1 MLTLSGVKTAA
12 ASPTEVTSAKVPAAV
27 QADIPRT
34 DNAAQ
39 RRVVLQ
45 EASRQQQQNDQLTL
59 TTAAGSADIPND
71 SVRVQQHSGQSSQQW
86 DSEPGRCPGDL
97 SENSRHAMN
106 TQRQQAK

>member
-27 QADIPRT
+27 QADMPRT

-71 SVRVQQHSGQSSQQW
+71 SVRVSSTLGKAATSGI
-86 DSEPGRCPGDL
+86 L
-97 SENSRHAMN
+97 SREDALAIYQKIAAML
-106 TQRQQAK
+106 

>member
-71 SVRVQQHSGQSSQQW
+71 SVRVSSTLGKATSSGV
-86 DSEPGRCPGDL
+86 L
-97 SENSRHAMN
+97 SREDALAIYQKIAAML
-106 TQRQQAK
+106 

>member
-71 SVRVQQHSGQSSQQW
+71 SVRVSSTLGKAASSGI
-86 DSEPGRCPGDL
+86 L
-97 SENSRHAMN
+97 SREDALAIYQKIAAML
-106 TQRQQAK
+106 